1 MRPPRLGDVRNVTQL
16 VTGSIDNEKYYLNAI
31 GMGYI
36 IEAEEC
42 FLRDGRLKWGFA
54 EDIY

>member
-16 VTGSIDNEKYYLNAI
+16 VTGSIDNEKYYLNAT